1 MGLVLSDGPDEALV
15 ALVVKQFQ
23 EHVSGGFLGRT
34 AIQKLCYFSR
44 ELGVP
49 FSYRFSIYHYG
60 PYSDDLATAIDYM
73 LAERVLNDQSRDRQ
87 RYSRFV
93 LGPSAEGLLSRH
105 KDAVGR
111 SQPIIR
117 SVAQAF
123 GDFSPEALELM
134 ATVHFVHER
143 LRATGVMPS
152 EEDVIQEFIEEKG
165 DKFKLDQICDAYR
178 SLRDAG
184 FFA

>member
-1 MGLVLSDGPDEALV
+1 MALVLSDGPDEALV
-15 ALVVKQFQ
+15 ALIVKQFRQ
-23 EHVSGGFLGRT
+23 HVSGYLGRT

-73 LAERVLNDQSRDRQ
+73 LAERVLRDQSPDPQ
-87 RYSRFV
+87 RYSNFA
-93 LGPSAEGLLSRH
+93 LGPNGDELLSRH
-105 KDAVGR
+105 IDTVRKAEPVI
-111 SQPIIR
+111 S
-117 SVAQAF
+117 SVARAF
-123 GDFSPEALELM
+123 GDFSPETLELM

-143 LRATGVMPS
+143 LRATGVAPS
-152 EEDVIQEFIEEKG
+152 EDEVIQEFHEEKG
-165 DKFKLDQICDAYR
+165 DKFEPEEISEAYR
-178 SLRDAG
+178 ALKDAG

>member
-1 MGLVLSDGPDEALV
+1 
-15 ALVVKQFQ
+15 VKQFR
-23 EHVSGGFLGRT
+23 EHVRGFLGRT

-73 LAERVLNDQSRDRQ
+73 LAERVLRDQSPDPH
-87 RYSRFV
+87 RYSNFAP
-93 LGPSAEGLLSRH
+93 GPSADELLSHHQGTVR
-105 KDAVGR
+105 DTE
-111 SQPIIR
+111 PIIR

-123 GDFSPEALELM
+123 GDFSPQTLELM

-143 LRATGVMPS
+143 LRATGVTPS
-152 EEDVIQEFIEEKG
+152 EDEVIQEFREEKG
-165 DKFKLDQICDAYR
+165 DKFEPEEICDAYR
-178 SLRDAG
+178 ALKDAG